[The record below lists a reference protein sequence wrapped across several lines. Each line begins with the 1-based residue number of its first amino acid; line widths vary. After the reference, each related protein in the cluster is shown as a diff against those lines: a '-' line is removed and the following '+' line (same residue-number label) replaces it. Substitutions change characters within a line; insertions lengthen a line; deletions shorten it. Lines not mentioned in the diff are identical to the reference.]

1 MQMIFVFL
9 LIAMSMAEAA
19 PSTTPING
27 TVVDPK
33 SIAIKPSNATN
44 ATVAAKPQEKKE
56 KKGKK
61 EVDLKKQRKEKE
73 EEVQRRAVKRYKK
86 ALRHELVQLSL
97 SDTPKHNR
105 LYKLEK
111 RYFKLNKQT
120 NNLKN
125 RFHDEHS
132 TTLL

>member
-19 PSTTPING
+19 PSTTPTNG

-44 ATVAAKPQEKKE
+44 ATVAAKPQE

-125 RFHDEHS
+125 RFHDFEHS